1 MIYNNSENMEGL
13 DASVLSVKIDL
24 DKKISIVQERYTDI
38 YNAIVSEY
46 NSIVEFLDEFKRMAN
61 VIIDECNRLQGLTDE
76 ELTNIKKKIEELKNI
91 LDSIDIPDLPSI
103 KPPDEFFGDEPD
115 GDGGEEEDDT
125 ACHIG
130 FGSTVTGTPP
140 SMGGGEDEGGTG
152 GSRFYCGEYDPSYGA
167 EDEPVGAS
175 GCRRDFIIWGDG
187 ETEGTCVHDYGG
199 DGEVP
204 TTENEWVGCVSDWTD
219 PTNGVNCQINY
230 QVGQGNNTCFS
241 GFSDPTKDY
250 NCESYYTDDR
260 LGNTLCDG
268 YSHSTLSCDEGYFQD
283 IDNGTAL
290 CDGYS
295 ASWDGTTIDCH
306 GYFSGS
312 PTEPEMC
319 SGGFTT
325 NGISCNN
332 GYLNEIAEV
341 GCTSGQNVTSCLG
354 GYANG
359 NVSCP
364 HNWQES
370 ENNGNRG
377 CQSDFSDGTVTCHNY
392 YLTDGTFAGCGS
404 GDNVCAPCIGTY
416 CPSYSPSCTGCDNP
430 RCYGCDDPNCYS
442 NDGCGEGET
451 PVVPPCGEG
460 CGNCEAMCQG
470 VGDAPSCGN
479 YDEANC
485 GSTATGAWNGCTEG
499 QPICAGIWCGMS
511 QA

>member
-1 MIYNNSENMEGL
+1 MIYNNSENMELGM

-24 DKKISIVQERYTDI
+24 DKKISTVQERYTDI

-46 NSIVEFLDEFKRMAN
+46 NSLVEFLDEFRRMAN
-61 VIIDECNRLQGLTDE
+61 VIVDECNRLQGLTDE

-103 KPPDEFFGDEPD
+103 KPPEEILVGGPD

-125 ACHIG
+125 ACHRG
-130 FGSTVTGTPP
+130 FGSTVTGTPS
-140 SMGGGEDEGGTG
+140 SMGGGEGGTG
-152 GSRFYCGEYDPSYGA
+152 GSRFYCGDYDPSA
-167 EDEPVGAS
+167 DSTS

-204 TTENEWVGCVSDWTD
+204 TTAGDWVGCISDWTD
-219 PTNGVNCQINY
+219 PDGFTCQLNY
-230 QVGQGNNTCFS
+230 QMSGDSEERCYS
-241 GFSDPTKDY
+241 GFSNPTEGY
-250 NCESYYTDDR
+250 SCESYYTFDPD
-260 LGNTLCDG
+260 GTFCDG
-268 YSHSTLSCDEGYFQD
+268 YGNPAGLSCDEGYVED
-283 IDNGTAL
+283 LNNGTAL
-290 CDGYS
+290 CGGYS
-295 ASWDGTTIDCH
+295 ASWDGTTIDCPN
-306 GYFSGS
+306 YFSGS
-312 PTEPEMC
+312 PEKPESC
-319 SGGFTT
+319 SGGFTA
-325 NGISCNN
+325 NDISCNN
-332 GYLNEIAEV
+332 SYLNETAEV
-341 GCTSGQNVTSCLG
+341 DCTAGQYVTSCLG

-364 HNWQES
+364 HNWLES

-404 GDNVCAPCIGTY
+404 GDNICSPCIGTY
-416 CPSYSPSCTGCDNP
+416 CPSYSPSCTGCDSP
-430 RCYGCDDPNCYS
+430 RCYSCDNPTCYS

-460 CGNCEAMCQG
+460 CDNCESMCQG

-485 GSTATGAWNGCTEG
+485 GSTAKGAWDGCTEG

>member
-1 MIYNNSENMEGL
+1 MIYNNSENTELGL

-24 DKKISIVQERYTDI
+24 DKKISTVQERYTDI
-38 YNAIVSEY
+38 YNAIISEY
-46 NSIVEFLDEFKRMAN
+46 NSLVEFLDEFRRMAN

-103 KPPDEFFGDEPD
+103 KPPEEILVGGSD
-115 GDGGEEEDDT
+115 GDGGEEDDDT

-140 SMGGGEDEGGTG
+140 PIGGGDGETTG
-152 GSRFYCGEYDPSYGA
+152 YRFYCGEYNPSA
-167 EDEPVGAS
+167 VGPDG
-175 GCRRDFIIWGDG
+175 GCKRNFITWDSG
-187 ETEGTCVHDYGG
+187 ETEGTCSNEYDG

-204 TTENEWVGCVSDWTD
+204 TSIGGWSGCLYEYSDNQINCQTD
-219 PTNGVNCQINY
+219 FLTSGTGTDNCYSGFKSTITDEVCESLYTGGRDGVN
-230 QVGQGNNTCFS
+230 
-241 GFSDPTKDY
+241 
-250 NCESYYTDDR
+250 
-260 LGNTLCDG
+260 CDG
-268 YSHSTLSCDEGYFQD
+268 YSHSTLSCDEGYGSNYNTGD
-283 IDNGTAL
+283 SWCGE
-290 CDGYS
+290 YS
-295 ASWDGTTIDCH
+295 ASWDGTTINCPV
-306 GYFSGS
+306 GFSDGS
-312 PTEPEMC
+312 IKMC
-319 SGGFTT
+319 NLNFTT
-325 NGISCNN
+325 NGVNCSIGYISTPA
-332 GYLNEIAEV
+332 GTD
-341 GCTSGQNVTSCLG
+341 CTSGQNVTNCSG

-377 CQSDFSDGTVTCHNY
+377 CRSDFSDGSVTCHNY
-392 YLTDGTFAGCGS
+392 YLTDGTFVGCGS
-404 GDNVCAPCIGTY
+404 GDNICAPCIGTY
-416 CPSYSPSCTGCDNP
+416 CPSYSSSCTGCDNP
-430 RCYGCDDPNCYS
+430 RCYGCDNPTCYS

-479 YDEANC
+479 FDEANC
-485 GSTATGAWNGCTEG
+485 GSTATGAWNGCTGG